1 MADGT
6 LSRYFEK
13 EKEKGTRQGGTLG
26 YSSAPSG
33 DMGGSAAGGTAPAP
47 APSGPKAPASTG
59 GSGFVNFGQY
69 FGANAPA
76 VQATVAKNIDAAS
89 STKAMRAPEGAP
101 GLSTFGTVQFG
112 KTPSAST
119 MAQRQAA
126 GPSAGAGY
134 DRAIAQTQEQMAGVS
149 PYTQPGSYGTGTAAP
164 SAFDAM
170 LGSGL
175 QQREA
180 KTRFGELEAR
190 LGEQQAAKSAF
201 DRQQA
206 AAQAQAKTAAE
217 QKNKDDAYKAW
228 VDRLSPWYK
237 ENKSEAELRQMFDEQ
252 MPAGSYT
259 SRTKDEAYTSW
270 VNTLS
275 PWYRQ
280 NYTDEQLRQ
289 MFDEQ
294 VPPEQYTDK
303 KAPGLVS

>member
-33 DMGGSAAGGTAPAP
+33 DMGGGAAGGGAPAPAPAP
-47 APSGPKAPASTG
+47 APSGPKAPTSTG

-101 GLSTFGTVQFG
+101 GLSTFGTVDFG

-119 MAQRQAA
+119 MAQRQTA

-134 DRAIAQTQEQMAGVS
+134 DRAIAKTQEQMAGVS

-170 LGSGL
+170 LGGGL

-180 KTRFGELEAR
+180 KTRFGELEKQ
-190 LGEQQAAKSAF
+190 LGAQREAKSEF
-201 DRQQA
+201 QR
-206 AAQAQAKTAAE
+206 E
-217 QKNKDDAYKAW
+217 Q
-228 VDRLSPWYK
+228 DRLSKAERSRADAARRQQEAADRDAADLAKAKDLAY
-237 ENKSEAELRQMFDEQ
+237 NKVAGWVERLGHSPESYWNSLSEEQ
-252 MPAGSYT
+252 KQAVLNGVAQ
-259 SRTKDEAYTSW
+259 EQG
-270 VNTLS
+270 
-275 PWYRQ
+275 Q
-280 NYTDEQLRQ
+280 NQYG
-289 MFDEQ
+289 
-294 VPPEQYTDK
+294 PEYASASQ
-303 KAPGLVS
+303 

>member
-33 DMGGSAAGGTAPAP
+33 DIGGGAAGGTAPAP
-47 APSGPKAPASTG
+47 APASSGPKAPASTG

-89 STKAMRAPEGAP
+89 STTAMRAPEGAP
-101 GLSTFGTVQFG
+101 GLSTFGTVDFG

-134 DRAIAQTQEQMAGVS
+134 DRAIAQTQEQMAGLQGL
-149 PYTQPGSYGTGTAAP
+149 TEPGSYGTGTAAP

-170 LGSGL
+170 LGGGL

-180 KTRFGELEAR
+180 KTR
-190 LGEQQAAKSAF
+190 LGQMEQQLGSQREA
-201 DRQQA
+201 QA
-206 AAQAQAKTAAE
+206 AYTQQQQAQADAERQAKQAAE
-217 QKNKDDAYKAW
+217 WQAWWDNERRRSEYAEQQRKAEE
-228 VDRLSPWYK
+228 D
-237 ENKSEAELRQMFDEQ
+237 KSFWDYFKIGSLR
-252 MPAGSYT
+252 
-259 SRTKDEAYTSW
+259 
-270 VNTLS
+270 
-275 PWYRQ
+275 
-280 NYTDEQLRQ
+280 
-289 MFDEQ
+289 
-294 VPPEQYTDK
+294 
-303 KAPGLVS
+303 